1 MFPFDSIRFHA
12 HRWRALRDAER
23 GLPPATA
30 AERSEIDALREGF
43 QRLAVE
49 PTHGLLP
56 TAADWAGAMNR
67 LRELG
72 RTADPRAFQRWDVI
86 IARMAPTSSPE
97 TPIELAALEAHADW
111 DSRWRPAL
119 RDVPIGRPNQYAEY
133 PASSEILI
141 QTVHHVMRLEAL
153 SGCRVDEC
161 DAIVEFGGG
170 FGGLCRVMHA
180 IGFRGRYLLY
190 DLPPFVLLQRYYLTG
205 AGIMRGSDDRVRATC
220 EVDEVESFVTSLGAG
235 DRAAFWATWSL
246 SETPVVLRERM
257 KPIVARL
264 GHYCIGYQGEY
275 GEVDN
280 VDYFTRHWVDGAR
293 RTERIAHRP
302 NDYYVA
308 GVPS

>member
-30 AERSEIDALREGF
+30 AERAEIDALREGF

-133 PASSEILI
+133 P
-141 QTVHHVMRLEAL
+141 V
-153 SGCRVDEC
+153 
-161 DAIVEFGGG
+161 
-170 FGGLCRVMHA
+170 
-180 IGFRGRYLLY
+180 
-190 DLPPFVLLQRYYLTG
+190 
-205 AGIMRGSDDRVRATC
+205 
-220 EVDEVESFVTSLGAG
+220 
-235 DRAAFWATWSL
+235 
-246 SETPVVLRERM
+246 
-257 KPIVARL
+257 
-264 GHYCIGYQGEY
+264 
-275 GEVDN
+275 
-280 VDYFTRHWVDGAR
+280 
-293 RTERIAHRP
+293 
-302 NDYYVA
+302 
-308 GVPS
+308 